1 MKKFI
6 GFIINR
12 IFELCFVLVSN
23 LPLKAGSTRNAIK
36 HLKFVGYTFPPLWN
50 SLPPLRS
57 ESKVQLSII
66 IPVYNSE
73 KYLRGCLMSILE
85 QQTKYE
91 YEVICINDGSKD
103 NSLAIL
109 DEMKK
114 QYPDKVRVYNQEN
127 CGISATRNRG
137 ISLATGEYIGF
148 IDNDD
153 TVSPYYVEKIINR
166 AYETGA
172 DFIQTAYRNVTPQ
185 GEVLGEVSHG
195 ELVFDTSDEEITL
208 KEAQGYIWGGAI
220 RRSIFEKLRFP
231 VGFWYEDMINRLV
244 VVRIARRIA
253 TISNPLYFY
262 LVHDTNASR
271 TLWRSN
277 GVKSVDQVWLAR
289 QLSEYSIYELKKPV
303 DKILYTQLLLEY
315 SLILMFRMK
324 MMDKK
329 TRKAAFVIAAG
340 YIKSLNY
347 DYSGTDKYLR
357 RSEMALK
364 CNNYYAWML
373 NAKAQYYNEKR

>member
-1 MKKFI
+1 MNKLFEYI
-6 GFIINR
+6 VSG
-12 IFELCFVLVSN
+12 IFDIAFVLIGH
-23 LPLKAGSTRNAIK
+23 LPLKAGSVHDAK
-36 HLKFVGYTFPPLWN
+36 KWLKDIGYTFPQLWN
-50 SLPPLRS
+50 SLPPLMAD
-57 ESKVQLSII
+57 SKMPLSII

-73 KYLRGCLMSILE
+73 KYLRGCLMSILN

-109 DEMKK
+109 EDIEK
-114 QYPDKVRVYNQEN
+114 QFPNKLRVYNQDN
-127 CGISATRNRG
+127 HGISATRNRG

-153 TVSPYYVEKIINR
+153 TVSPYYVEKIISR

-172 DFIQTAYRNVTPQ
+172 DFIQIAYRNVTPRD
-185 GEVLGEVSHG
+185 EVLGEISHG
-195 ELVFDTSDEEITL
+195 DLVFDTSDTAMTL

-244 VVRIARRIA
+244 VIRMARRIA
-253 TISNPLYFY
+253 TIGEPLYFY
-262 LVHDTNASR
+262 LVHDMNASR

-289 QLSEYSIYELKKPV
+289 QLSEYSIYELKRPV
-303 DKILYTQLLLEY
+303 DGVLYTQLLLEY
-315 SLILMFRMK
+315 SLMLMFRMR

-329 TRKAAFVIAAG
+329 TRKAAFVIAAD
-340 YIKSLNY
+340 YMKSLNY
-347 DYSGTDKYLR
+347 EYSGMDKYLR
-357 RSEMALK
+357 RSEKALK
-364 CNNYYAWML
+364 CNNYYAWLL
-373 NAKAQYYNEKR
+373 NVKAQYLSEK